1 MAGTNL
7 RRRASAVTQDAAPS
21 VILVW
26 PQLGE
31 NIGAAARAMLNFG
44 LGDLRLV
51 APRDGWPNPA
61 AEGAASG
68 ATEILE
74 RARVFATV
82 EAAIADLR
90 LVLAATTRTRY
101 MIKPVLTPEAAVAD
115 LRHVV
120 GQGVACGLLFG
131 PERTGLEN
139 DHLALADALLAI
151 PANPAFASLNLGM
164 AVLVVAYEWY
174 KSADRTE
181 PQNLAMGRTRP
192 ATKAE
197 LAGLFEHFEAEL
209 DACGFLR
216 PPEKRPSMVR
226 TLRNML
232 QRAALTEQEVRTLRG
247 VIAGLAGHPPAGPKK
262 SGHPPAGPK
271 KSGHPPAAPKK
282 TGRRRGAAPADTV

>member
-7 RRRASAVTQDAAPS
+7 RRRANAVAQAAAPC
-21 VILVW
+21 VILVR

-44 LGDLRLV
+44 LGELRLV

-74 RARVFATV
+74 RARRFDSLA
-82 EAAIADLR
+82 AAIADLR
-90 LVLAATTRTRY
+90 LVVATTARTRT
-101 MIKPVLTPEAAVAD
+101 MIKPVLTPGAAIAR
-115 LRHVV
+115 LRQAV
-120 GQGVACGLLFG
+120 GGGVACGLLFG

-139 DHLALADALLAI
+139 DELALADELLAI
-151 PANPAFASLNLGM
+151 PANPAFASLNLAM
-164 AVLVVAYEWY
+164 AVLIVGYEWY
-174 KSADRTE
+174 RSADRTE
-181 PQNLAMGRTRP
+181 AQVLAMGRTRP
-192 ATKAE
+192 ATKVE
-197 LAGLFEHFEAEL
+197 LGGLFEHLEAEL

-247 VIAGLAGHPPAGPKK
+247 VITGLVGRPPTET
-262 SGHPPAGPK
+262 
-271 KSGHPPAAPKK
+271 KK
-282 TGRRRGAAPADTV
+282 TGRPPTETKKTGRLPTETKKTGHRRRAAPADTV